1 MRGRNDDKRITVE
14 AGGPGFSPF
23 GVSLR
28 QAGRESMILT
38 EFVRYE
44 GEMLELDWHL
54 VKLNDRDASV
64 FFDEKKSRWMQKPAS
79 AETSQVLK
87 QKLAMM
93 LDYYAAYYFFIKD
106 RSSYFIPGRVV
117 LPFQFYQHAVG
128 LMPLKRCQDFRN
140 LFYDSLQA
148 AEAHGYLEDGMRNL
162 AGKFPKS
169 DEDSYVH
176 EYALY
181 MKLLA
186 KEIEESL

>member
-64 FFDEKKSRWMQKPAS
+64 FFDEKKNRWMQKPAS
-79 AETSQVLK
+79 AETSAALK
-87 QKLAMM
+87 QKLVMM
-93 LDYYAAYYFFIKD
+93 LDYYAAYYLFIKD

-128 LMPLKRCQDFRN
+128 LKPLKRCQDFRN
-140 LFYDSLQA
+140 LFLIRCRRQKRMDILRMVCATWQ
-148 AEAHGYLEDGMRNL
+148 ENFQR
-162 AGKFPKS
+162 
-169 DEDSYVH
+169 V
-176 EYALY
+176 
-181 MKLLA
+181 MKTA
-186 KEIEESL
+186 MCMSMHCI